1 MAAAATNTSIFHL
14 FTSLAPELRDQIWRA
29 ALPDEVG
36 PVLYFYKKGGWCPRR
51 LLPSDEGYDPE
62 NDDES
67 NVNFE
72 FRHDVLD
79 AVQVE
84 IPLFFVNRE
93 ARNIALAWIREH
105 NIEIRV
111 YARKHEQLQSPV
123 FVIPF
128 DPIHNALYI
137 ALDKWDEFICEPD
150 DRCYQPDMVEKLIHI
165 QAAGITRIAMPEA
178 LFRGEGEVAAA
189 LAELIV
195 ITIPLSFLYLC
206 FSDLRELQDRWFG
219 LVEVL
224 FILVDTPLDLQPA
237 NNGMKIQPRWK
248 LENIEGGTF
257 FWNHD
262 RGRFDFNESEY
273 IIDEALYKLIE
284 EINEWLGKELVK
296 NSIRSFE
303 VRPVFAVR
311 T

>member
-29 ALPDEVG
+29 ALPDEVR

-51 LLPSDEGYDPE
+51 LLPSDERYNPE
-62 NDDES
+62 TNEL

-72 FRHDVLD
+72 FRHDLLD
-79 AVQVE
+79 AVQLE

-105 NIEIRV
+105 NIDIRV
-111 YARKHEQLQSPV
+111 YAYKYGQLPSPV
-123 FVIPF
+123 FVSPF
-128 DPIHNALYI
+128 DPIYDALYI
-137 ALDKWDEFICEPD
+137 ALDKWDEFLCEPD
-150 DRCYQPDMVEKLIHI
+150 DRCFQPDMVEQFIHV
-165 QAAGITRIAMPEA
+165 QPADITRIAMPEA
-178 LFRGEGEVAAA
+178 LFRGEGEVAVA
-189 LAELIV
+189 LAELMV
-195 ITIPLSFLYLC
+195 ITIPFSFLYLY
-206 FSDLRELQDRWFG
+206 FSDLRKLQDRFFG
-219 LVEVL
+219 QLQVL
-224 FILVDTPLDLQPA
+224 FIMVDTPLDLQA
-237 NNGMKIQPRWK
+237 TNNGMKIQPRWE
-248 LENIEGGTF
+248 LENIEGGAF

-262 RGRFDFNESEY
+262 RGRFDFNENGY
-273 IIDEALYKLIE
+273 AIDEALYKLME
-284 EINEWLGKELVK
+284 EINKSLGEELVK